1 MSMQDPIS
9 DMLTRIRNAQASE
22 KTTVRMPSSSK
33 KCAIAQVLKD
43 EGFINDFHTTSEG
56 NKSELMIDL
65 KYFEG
70 RAVIDAIKRVS
81 RPGLRVYSSC
91 DDLPK
96 ILGGLGIAVV
106 STSQGVMTDRAAR
119 SKGIGGEVLCY
130 VS

>member
-22 KTTVRMPSSSK
+22 KATVSMPSSTK

-43 EGFINDFHTTSEG
+43 EGYISDFHTTADG
-56 NKSELMIDL
+56 NKTELTIDL
-65 KYFEG
+65 KYYEG

-81 RPGLRVYSSC
+81 RPGLRVYRSC
-91 DDLPK
+91 DELPK
-96 ILGGLGIAVV
+96 IMGGLGIAVV

-119 SKGIGGEVLCY
+119 SKGIGGEVLCF